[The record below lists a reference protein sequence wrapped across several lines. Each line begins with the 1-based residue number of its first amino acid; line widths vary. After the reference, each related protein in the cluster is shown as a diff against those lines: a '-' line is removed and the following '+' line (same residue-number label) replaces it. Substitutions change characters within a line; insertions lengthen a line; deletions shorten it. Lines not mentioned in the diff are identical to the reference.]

1 MNEVH
6 TSTCYIYIQGSRVVT
21 RQSSRPL
28 TTNDNEAAAV
38 ASGPVAAGG
47 SPDSGSGGGL
57 NGGERERRLGQS
69 ANELAGTSGA
79 SFGRLKGC
87 CGGKF
92 SARFQNLISNP
103 CVRQKI
109 KMHDG

>member
-47 SPDSGSGGGL
+47 SPDSGSEGGL

-69 ANELAGTSGA
+69 ANELAGTGRA
-79 SFGRLKGC
+79 SFGHHTYNLLSTDFNLKSNNRLEC
-87 CGGKF
+87 
-92 SARFQNLISNP
+92 S
-103 CVRQKI
+103 KI
-109 KMHDG
+109 LNVYLA